1 MTENDVTEISTD
13 IMHQVFSIHDFFLVI
28 FNGLKWF
35 SGLEKRIVETKNL
48 LRSPRELKNF
58 FQKIYKK
65 KNEFFAFF
73 KKYKNVI
80 GWFLKSL
87 CGVCVV
93 NTDKNHWMTQH

>member
-1 MTENDVTEISTD
+1 MI
-13 IMHQVFSIHDFFLVI
+13 FFWVI

-65 KNEFFAFF
+65 K
-73 KKYKNVI
+73 
-80 GWFLKSL
+80 
-87 CGVCVV
+87 
-93 NTDKNHWMTQH
+93 

>member
-65 KNEFFAFF
+65 KKMNFLHFS
-73 KKYKNVI
+73 KNI
-80 GWFLKSL
+80 KTSL
-87 CGVCVV
+87 DGF
-93 NTDKNHWMTQH
+93 